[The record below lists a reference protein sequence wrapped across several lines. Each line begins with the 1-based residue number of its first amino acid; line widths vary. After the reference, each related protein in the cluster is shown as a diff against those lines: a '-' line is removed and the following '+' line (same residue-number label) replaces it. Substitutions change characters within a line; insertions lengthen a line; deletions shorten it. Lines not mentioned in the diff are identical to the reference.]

1 MWLGYKDSLTLDMLS
16 ELDPKMSAKSTS
28 QRFSAGWKRAS
39 RTWDVIAYVVVYV
52 GIALSTGA
60 YMYFTTKFVT
70 LIRGGL
76 IGLLFEKALEPCVIT
91 GNITATM
98 ANKWLKLWLG
108 AIEKRVD
115 LTTRIVNQFRS
126 VKMAGLSKLLASK
139 VSWFREDEIRVSK
152 TYRTYIVGIFSL
164 TYVSNTIAPVLG
176 FTIFVLSKI
185 VHGSRV
191 LDSTRA
197 FSALTVFSLLT
208 QAKYLVDEEQSE
220 QNNVPKPVEQHEE
233 GSEQSP
239 QSYETSPNFEL
250 AGLSS
255 SPSHDTLADL
265 SADQTIVIA
274 KKASIGWDNERAIIL
289 NATFTINQ
297 GSLTVIQGDTASGKS
312 TLVKAL
318 LGVTVV
324 QRGSFT
330 SRFPNAGYSSQEPWL
345 MKGTVR
351 ENVVGPSKFDGKW
364 YEMVLD
370 CCALNIDISRMGQG
384 DQTLIGGEG
393 IRLSGGQQSRL
404 ALARAVYSRHEV
416 MIFDDIFSALD
427 PATMGTIMTKLFAQN
442 GLFRRLKTSV
452 IIVSNNA
459 SLAQLANSILKI
471 TSDGRIDETINE
483 PTPMAD
489 HSLQVSGSDFSFN
502 AFTPTLS
509 LRAGKPQ
516 YTNSAVT
523 ALPAVD
529 ENSETKNADKGN
541 KKEKRNEKVYRYYF
555 KAAGRRNIAAFL
567 ACVVGLVFG
576 LYFPQIL
583 ISWWATPGDTSHRW
597 GDGVYLGVYFS
608 LGIFS
613 LICIGSG
620 GLILMLLIVANSAS
634 KLHASMIRTLFRAP
648 VLWILQRDDGDVI
661 NRFSQDLGLVD
672 AVIPLSSFVTVFS
685 GLTCIIQAIFI
696 CVSSK
701 YLVIVV
707 VGSIFVLYIVQIFYL
722 RTSRQLRI
730 LDLEAT
736 APLVSQVLEAL
747 QGNITIKALGWE
759 SAFRERQLELLDQS
773 QKPYYLL
780 PMVQRWLGFVLDLIV
795 AGIAVVLVSLT
806 VMVRGSAT
814 TTFLGAGLT
823 GIINFALNMNFLIQ
837 NWTVLETAIQAIW
850 RIKLFCEDTPSEEME
865 SSIEPP
871 PNWPSAGKVSF
882 RNVYASY
889 VAGAMDVLENITFD
903 VEPSQKIGIC
913 GRTGSGKSS
922 MLSALSKILQTS
934 RGSITVDGMDLKW
947 ISPDTLREKIL
958 TLPQNAVL
966 VPGDIRENVDPSG
979 TLSDAECIS
988 FLEKVGLW
996 EFLERQGGLDAPANE
1011 QSLSAGQ
1018 GQLLVLA
1025 RALAH
1030 PSPIMMMD
1038 EITSSL
1044 DEKTDNFIRDLIK
1057 ENFQNNT
1064 IISVAHRL
1072 EHLLECDKVVVI
1084 HNGCLQEYDDPRV
1097 LLDKPDSHF
1106 RALFF

>member
-1 MWLGYKDSLTLDMLS
+1 
-16 ELDPKMSAKSTS
+16 
-28 QRFSAGWKRAS
+28 
-39 RTWDVIAYVVVYV
+39 
-52 GIALSTGA
+52 
-60 YMYFTTKFVT
+60 
-70 LIRGGL
+70 
-76 IGLLFEKALEPCVIT
+76 
-91 GNITATM
+91 M

-108 AIEKRVD
+108 AIEKRVNF
-115 LTTRIVNQFRS
+115 TTHIVNQYRS
-126 VKMAGLSKLLASK
+126 VKMAGFSKLLASK

-176 FTIFVLSKI
+176 FTIFVLSRT

-208 QAKYLVDEEQSE
+208 QSVSMFIQSILEVMNCLGCFERYQKYLAGEEQSKE
-220 QNNVPKPVEQHEE
+220 VNAPKPGAEE
-233 GSEQSP
+233 HDERYGLSP
-239 QSYETSPNFEL
+239 QSYEVNSSLEL
-250 AGLSS
+250 TGLIS
-255 SPSHDTLADL
+255 SPSHDTFADL
-265 SADQTIVIA
+265 SADRTIVIA
-274 KKASIGWDNERAIIL
+274 KNANIGWDNERAIIS

-318 LGVTVV
+318 LRVAVV
-324 QRGSFT
+324 QQGAFT
-330 SRFPNAGYSSQEPWL
+330 PRFPNAGYSSQEPWL

-351 ENVVGPSKFDGKW
+351 ENVVGPSKFDAKW

-370 CCALNIDISRMGQG
+370 CCSLNMDISRMGKG

-393 IRLSGGQQSRL
+393 IRLSGGQQSRM
-404 ALARAVYSRHEV
+404 ALARAVYSRHRV

-427 PATMGTIMTKLFAQN
+427 PATMNTIMTKLFAQN

-471 TSDGRIDETINE
+471 NSEGSIDETINE
-483 PTPMAD
+483 TTPIAD
-489 HSLQVSGSDFSFN
+489 SSLRVSDNEFAFN
-502 AFTPTLS
+502 AFAPTLS
-509 LRAGKPQ
+509 LQTEKSQ
-516 YTNSAVT
+516 FTNSAVT
-523 ALPAVD
+523 VLQADD
-529 ENSETKNADKGN
+529 ENPETKNEKGKKQEKGN
-541 KKEKRNEKVYRYYF
+541 DKVYRYYF

-583 ISWWATPGDTSHRW
+583 ISWWTTPGDTTHRW
-597 GDGVYLGVYFS
+597 GNGVYLGVYFS

-672 AVIPLSSFVTVFS
+672 AVVPLSSFVTVFS

-701 YLVIVV
+701 YLVIAV

-747 QGNITIKALGWE
+747 QGNTTIKALGWE

-814 TTFLGAGLT
+814 ITYLGAGLT
-823 GIINFALNMNFLIQ
+823 GVINFALNMNFLIQ

-850 RIKLFCEDTPSEEME
+850 RIKLFCEDTPSEETE
-865 SSIEPP
+865 STIEPP
-871 PNWPSAGKVSF
+871 PKWPDVGNISF
-882 RNVYASY
+882 QNVYASY
-889 VAGAMDVLENITFD
+889 VAGAIDVLEDITFD
-903 VEPSQKIGIC
+903 VEAGQKIGIC

-934 RGSITVDGMDLKW
+934 RGSITVDGLDLKW
-947 ISPDTLREKIL
+947 ISPDTLRERIL

-966 VPGDIRENVDPSG
+966 VPGSIRENVDPSG
-979 TLSDAECIS
+979 TLSDPECIS

-996 EFLERQGGLDAPANE
+996 EFLEQQGGLDAPANE

-1018 GQLLVLA
+1018 SQLLVVA

-1030 PSPIMMMD
+1030 PRSVMMMD
-1038 EITSSL
+1038 EVTSSL
-1044 DEKTDNFIRDLIK
+1044 DAKTDHLIRGIIK

-1064 IISVAHRL
+1064 IISVAHKL

-1084 HNGCLQEYDDPRV
+1084 HNGRLQEYDDPRV
-1097 LLDKPDSHF
+1097 LLEKPESHF